1 MPEEAVELSP
11 TLLRKIDENRR
22 GLTREEF
29 IELCVDTWLKR
40 ERANGEKP
48 SESPYVTREEFQEF
62 ERGIKNLLR
71 SFLNFFLLYW
81 MELSREETPRT
92 RRLKDR
98 LMSLMAE

>member
-71 SFLNFFLLYW
+71 SFLDFFLLYW
-81 MELSREETPRT
+81 MELGEEKVPR
-92 RRLKDR
+92 RRQLKNH
-98 LMSLMAE
+98 LLSSMAE